1 MDRRQREQARL
12 ACQISIGLM
21 AGIFSF
27 LPSVSAAPVHD
38 PNSFTSNSRTLSA
51 DKITQNGTTTV
62 VKGTTGNNIVAWKD
76 FSVAKDETVQFGEN
90 GTVGSGAG
98 NYLNVVTGGG
108 ATPAASQISG
118 TIQGGNDVYI
128 VNPQGVYIN
137 KGATVNVGNLY
148 VSTMNAQD
156 AVNNFTNGSTG
167 SAVISGTA
175 NAEVVNM
182 GTIKADTVEVHGT
195 DIKFLDLFDVTTG
208 ARTDASKLTFNAT
221 GEINLGKSQDTSK
234 TNAAYTANQTETIY
248 NVIENKT
255 QLQGIPANA
264 TDNYWLKNDIDAS
277 GTFTPISGFAGVF
290 DGNFFT
296 INGLTVDTSSDES
309 MPAGLFST
317 ITGADNTN
325 RAKICNLG
333 VKPASIKAADSQ
345 YAGGLAGI
353 ATNADIKNVF
363 VAKYNDSATI
373 GNETGLEGGI
383 LGKAQNVTMDSVYNA
398 ANVPGG
404 SGLVAEMAG
413 NVKISN
419 AYNTGKATVGL
430 VTNANTPPGTS
441 SGQENTITNA
451 YDDATQSESDAA
463 VGGTADVVPTNV
475 FSIVKDDATAD
486 TANNIY
492 HISDMKTASAYS
504 GSSWSISSNGGENTT
519 WRIYEGQSLPL
530 LRSFLK
536 ANGTVT
542 VNYDYQ
548 MGDSTYEYR
557 HAGSNGGK
565 DISVVYN
572 HKPLETSNVTYS
584 IASQKGLTNTSGITS
599 VSGLQNVYTNDAKAK
614 AAFYTGQ
621 DGYDLVGNNVT
632 ITKRSANVG
641 NIPSTPLTKTY
652 DGNANI
658 NTQTLKQWLTSGATS
673 TGETDPDTG
682 IIDGDDT
689 VTQNATDLSGKFYLN
704 NSPSKTAGN
713 KDLYIEGS
721 LSVANADGYYNY
733 AITGDAANFGAVG
746 SGTTLTSTASRV
758 YGKIL
763 KKDLILSKKD
773 GVTITREYN
782 GKNHNE
788 VADDYRLKSSDSA
801 EAAKTKSDA
810 LFKLDGKV
818 SSTTTTTGD
827 SGTTTTT
834 TEDEVYVT
842 TSDSGTG
849 TYGTLSD
856 GTFTATTNAIVGDYD
871 VAYQNLVLSGAD
883 AENYNLVQATTD
895 ADGNTVNT
903 AVGTNPFYTRGSITQ
918 KTINSDSFVIRT
930 SDGSTTPAQKDYDG
944 TSAYE
949 LSSGQT
955 LTSTDVVSYPS
966 TTGGATTYDDV
977 QFTPTSARFTTT
989 TNGVTTD
996 AINKGTGYDIT
1007 YKVNV
1012 SGADAGNYK
1021 IVNGSTTTSL
1031 VSNTPTLDV
1040 DVTGSQGSGTINA
1053 RKLYLKANKGADKS
1067 YDGDDKVKVTNTDG
1081 TLSPKIAFDGSSDG
1095 YVVYNYSGDDA
1106 AKHKLVGND
1115 KIELSGTYAGGADV
1129 SWTGDAASGYTVAPK
1144 DITYTV
1150 TVKDA
1155 GGNTSSNYE
1164 IYTDTSATTAT
1175 STLSGVQGKINP
1187 RKIVKVLFE
1196 NTEKTYDG
1204 TNTVKGVQT
1213 NDKIKITGVTLEDAD
1228 TLTTNSEG
1236 FIQTTDSSGATT
1248 DTGTVAT
1255 IFGTDTSGI
1264 TGVYGTYDSTANTF
1278 AVNQRDGET
1287 GTQGGHVKRDAD
1299 GNVLPQDVQYS
1310 NVALSNPRGNYVLDS
1325 STQYGTGTI
1334 KPLAISADNITLKLT
1349 GQVKKT
1355 YDATSKVTTTND
1367 GQNTAKNAKDYIAS
1381 VTATTAS
1388 NTSISLTPDLDALG
1402 DDDAYFV
1409 KTTTADGTTT
1419 LTATKDATEN
1429 NGATGV
1435 QYKLKFN
1442 TVDNGDYSIGG
1453 LDSDNKLTLNGTV
1466 DNLASGQTV
1475 GRIEKRTLTPT
1486 IVQTG
1491 RKKEYDATTAVE
1503 DASGSTLSGG
1513 DVVSFTGWLSNDAG
1527 VTNASTGVYTTDG
1540 NVWHENDDPDAAVKD
1555 HSITYTAAI
1564 GAGTDSD
1571 TSGNYQ
1577 IANTTDFTNG
1587 VATDATGRI
1596 NQRETSVTFGKLKKT
1611 YDGTTSTD
1619 PTATNTALDGTTQ
1632 AYTFTNLAPNG
1643 TDGTADALNP
1653 NRLSLSYT
1661 SEFANANANSA
1672 TNPNHV
1678 NYTNLALN
1686 GAARGNY
1693 KLTSTPTTGEGE
1705 IDKNTVNSFTVNY
1718 TGDAFSKTY
1727 DGNANVTYDHSDTAY
1742 PTNNPFFDGEKGSD
1756 TAEGHINSITLGGV
1770 TLTSGYRIDSA
1781 TYQTNGA
1788 DSADAGN
1795 NKTVKYVFDLNAS
1808 ILDNFDLSGLSSYNS
1823 TSNTLTDASKTG
1835 TIKQKL
1841 IKTAF
1846 DDTQGGNVTD
1856 SLGNLTGQV
1865 TKVYNGSTN
1874 VVKNSQTDVKSDA
1887 ESDTSLFSGKF
1898 TVSGLVNNEAQA
1910 DVVKFSGAYD
1920 GKDVG
1925 TTNVNYTAATTTG
1938 QGANYQ
1944 IVKSEETTST
1954 PASSVTYT
1962 GAGSITPKE
1971 ISIGFDNV
1979 NKIYDTSSSTSSSVQ
1994 TDGQVVLDSNPKLQE
2009 SDFVNNEK
2017 DQLTDTTG
2025 YQNIKGYYVR
2035 ETADGE
2041 VYDDANVEWDSAT
2054 SQAKNKGVA
2063 YTGLAAAFAEL
2074 QGDNNV
2080 LKNYTL
2086 KGATENGVAKD
2097 VTLNKGK
2104 TNEQTLNAT
2113 SNGIANTVYFD
2124 AAKGKG
2130 KIRQLSLTM
2139 SDIKTRWN
2147 DYSRQ
2152 YNGTSTIDEADYQS
2166 ALSLYA
2172 DSASGVS
2179 FGGQSIPIL
2188 YRGTM
2193 NFFDIGSNPETEHK
2207 NAGTGLGIKAT
2218 ITGLGASSTDN
2229 NISVAGLTS
2238 DTAGSLLTTY
2248 RNTDNGGTTRGTIT
2262 PRKIVAV
2269 STQTDASKYDK
2280 TYDGTK
2286 AVEDYAQKVK
2296 LAHLNDDGSFDT
2308 TTTIAG
2314 DGTTATLNGAAYA
2327 SKNAGTRAIY
2337 YDATLTNNDAG
2348 NYELVTNADGKQA
2361 VLVGADTLTKDAD
2374 GNTVT
2379 KQTKGSELEGTINKR
2394 TVYVGFTGGTP
2405 TNIDKTYGETTITNV
2420 TSDNYDT
2427 AKKEVL
2433 NPDTYR
2439 NQIDV
2444 KAKTNTTGIVDSD
2457 ANDVTLNR
2465 SAINAAYADGNVHR
2479 KSDGTADKQDVN
2491 FTNFVLTDSR
2501 NAASDDYA
2509 DPMSNYDVKVSDDPN
2524 VTALIGKGTISPKN
2538 IVVKVDNSPN
2548 VKKIYDG
2555 TDALGSFTEN
2565 GTTTSNLDTLK
2576 ANAQIDGTQMMLGES
2591 VNDLGFEILD
2601 SDAEN
2606 GSSYASAHTNAYN
2619 NIENGKM
2626 GVNYSTLW
2634 TNKNYDLTF
2643 EALNAEDTDAGA
2655 GHPLTVTATSN
2666 PWTTQDADG
2675 NDVNHNGTATFT
2687 VNQGTISPR
2696 QLRVTGATDASKTY
2710 DGTTAVRVNGD
2721 GSASAVGTNLTF
2733 EGVGNSGI
2741 LTDDDVQATATG
2753 TYQDVY
2759 GGDAADATDGTNTLT
2774 HGVKYTDIAL
2784 ENKDYE
2790 LTGDT
2795 ETTGQG
2801 TIDRRTLVV
2810 KGKQG
2815 QSVKSG
2821 ESPVYSGEI
2830 TGDGTTTGW
2839 ANDADKEALEETL
2852 LGKIKWYKKPGQATS
2867 GDGTVSSVYGWYRDE
2882 ELTKTTGTAVPAVT
2896 DDDGNVTAYDTTTT
2910 VTNAAGQV
2918 LWQMVVRTDK
2928 DPSTAS
2934 TAPDNPVTITT
2945 LSTTIT
2951 RTNPITGDYYTTEK
2965 TGATGQTVTTLT
2977 TKNEDGTY
2985 NDPVTVSSL
2994 EDWYGFNRTSSDVD
3008 MAYLISDSLQEAYG
3022 KQDKKAFDKNYQLVQ
3037 DEGNETA
3044 VHYVPRPVTPSRP
3057 STPSNPSCGGGG
3069 GSSTPTRPT
3078 TPVTPVTPSTPTVT
3092 PVTPTVPDAPDPSS
3106 DINAAKK
3113 FVPNSNAYNNASH
3126 DEVQSVIRSGQVGLE
3141 YASGGINVASETGMP
3156 DVSASGT
3163 DNASIGVQNSGT
3175 TVNLSGGDAMVVKA
3189 SRIDIT
3195 GDDTFTITSDAQ
3207 TKEGSAAV
3215 ESTGAQTHEGSAA
3228 VETADA
3234 GTYDGSAAV
3243 ESAGARTDLQSTTD
3257 ASWLFGDEASASERQ
3272 SGTSSSSSSS
3282 SEDEGTSL
3290 FSRSYDDDE
3299 TAARS
3304 AISVMT
3310 ADDTES
3316 AEDTEDA
3323 KDKDKDEESKDAES
3337 SDAADDSSIGI
3348 ESEGSG
3354 VNVAS

>member
-27 LPSVSAAPVHD
+27 IPSVSAAPTHD
-38 PNSFTSNSRTLSA
+38 PDAFSSNA
-51 DKITQNGTTTV
+51 HIVPAANITQSGTTTNV
-62 VKGTTGNNIVAWKD
+62 NGTQQNNIVAWKD
-76 FSVAKDETVQFGEN
+76 FSVARGETVQFDN
-90 GTVGSGAG
+90 GTVGAGAN
-98 NYLNVVTGGG
+98 NYLNVVTGGD
-108 ATPAASQISG
+108 ATPVASQISG
-118 TIQGGNDVYI
+118 TIKGGNDVYI

-182 GTIKADTVEVHGT
+182 GTIKADKVEVHGT
-195 DIKFLDLFDVTTG
+195 DIKFLDLSDVTTG
-208 ARTDASKLTFNAT
+208 VMTDANKLTFNAT
-221 GEINLGKSQDTSK
+221 GEINLGKNQDTSK
-234 TNAAYTANQTETIY
+234 TNAAYTANQTGTVY
-248 NVIENKT
+248 NVIENQA
-255 QLQGIPANA
+255 QLQAIPDNA
-264 TDNYWLKNDIDAS
+264 TGNYWLSEDINTS

-290 DGNFFT
+290 DGNFFN
-296 INGLTVDTSSDES
+296 INGLTVSNSSTS
-309 MPAGLFST
+309 AGLFST
-317 ITGADNTN
+317 IKGASSNTSGRAIVRNLGLKNVNIQAADN
-325 RAKICNLG
+325 A
-333 VKPASIKAADSQ
+333 
-345 YAGGLAGI
+345 YMGGLAGK
-353 ATNADIKNVF
+353 AENANITDVF
-363 VAKYNDSATI
+363 VSGGTI
-373 GNETGLEGGI
+373 KQGAYSGGI
-383 LGKAQNVTMDSVYNA
+383 LGSAKNVTMDSVYNT
-398 ANVPGG
+398 ANVG
-404 SGLVAEMAG
+404 SGIGAGLISRPLG
-413 NVKISN
+413 NVHVTN
-419 AYNTGKATVGL
+419 AYNAGIAKFGYY
-430 VTNANTPPGTS
+430 NTALGD
-441 SGQENTITNA
+441 NTFQYV
-451 YDDATQSESDAA
+451 YDDGTRSGSTSYANGSATGLTDSVSINSE
-463 VGGTADVVPTNV
+463 
-475 FSIVKDDATAD
+475 
-486 TANNIY
+486 NIASY
-492 HISDMKTASAYS
+492 QTASAWS
-504 GSSWSISSNGGENTT
+504 GWGSVSANGGENTK
-519 WRIYEGQSLPL
+519 WRIYEGHSLLL

-536 ANGTVT
+536 ANGTVR
-542 VNYDYQ
+542 VNY
-548 MGDSTYEYR
+548 TYNHGTDESGN
-557 HAGSNGGK
+557 AITGSNGGK
-565 DISVVYN
+565 DLEVPYN
-572 HKPLETSNVTYS
+572 AQDLTINNVTYS
-584 IASQKGLTNTSGITS
+584 VASGVRDFDSSKVMEDSATYHDA
-599 VSGLQNVYTNDAKAK
+599 NVYTNDPVNDADGNQVTTNGVAQT
-614 AAFYTGQ
+614 ASSNGALRFYTGQ
-621 DGYDLVGNNVT
+621 DGYDLIGNVVKIDQRDT
-632 ITKRSANVG
+632 DVSAALSGG
-641 NIPSTPLTKTY
+641 NITKTY
-652 DGNANI
+652 DGTKNI
-658 NTQTLKQWLTSGATS
+658 SASDIETLISGSSTTAT
-673 TGETDPDTG
+673 GKIP
-682 IIDGDDT
+682 GDDT
-689 VTQNATDLSGKFYLN
+689 AKVTTTDVSGGFLDADVGAN
-704 NSPSKTAGN
+704 KTVQLDGGT
-713 KDLYIEGS
+713 IS
-721 LSVANADGYYNY
+721 LVNVNGHHNYVSRSASLAN
-733 AITGDAANFGAVG
+733 
-746 SGTTLTSTASRV
+746 TTLTGTINPRKLIVDQPGAITKAYDGTYVVDASDLTVDGDSPALQLKNQNTTATATYDTKNRV
-758 YGKIL
+758 IKNGLAENVYLALATGQDSYYGLTENDVFSKNKHAGSKTVQYNGL
-763 KKDLILSKKD
+763 YLAGNDAKNYALYDTSGNLIYGQVVNGA
-773 GVTITREYN
+773 GVDAGLTRDTSGNITTIT
-782 GKNHNE
+782 G
-788 VADDYRLKSSDSA
+788 
-801 EAAKTKSDA
+801 
-810 LFKLDGKV
+810 
-818 SSTTTTTGD
+818 
-827 SGTTTTT
+827 GTI
-834 TEDEVYVT
+834 Y
-842 TSDSGTG
+842 GTG
-849 TYGTLSD
+849 TINRRVIDPNAFTVQTTASD
-856 GTFTATTNAIVGDYD
+856 GTTSTAPPTKV
-871 VAYQNLVLSGAD
+871 
-883 AENYNLVQATTD
+883 
-895 ADGNTVNT
+895 
-903 AVGTNPFYTRGSITQ
+903 
-918 KTINSDSFVIRT
+918 
-930 SDGSTTPAQKDYDG
+930 YDG
-944 TSAYE
+944 TSAY
-949 LSSGQT
+949 T
-955 LTSTDVVSYPS
+955 LPDGSTLVQGTSTIENSGVVNNEITFSLAS
-966 TTGGATTYDDV
+966 GA
-977 QFTPTSARFTTT
+977 SHFTTDDGT
-989 TNGVTTD
+989 EETSHVSSAKKT
-996 AINKGTGYDIT
+996 AIGLNATA
-1007 YKVNV
+1007 V
-1012 SGADAGNYK
+1012 GADALLSDYVWGKSGITY
-1021 IVNGSTTTSL
+1021 NGVSGGQPLASGSTYYTTTS
-1031 VSNTPTLDV
+1031 
-1040 DVTGSQGSGTINA
+1040 GKINP
-1053 RKLYLKANKGADKS
+1053 RKLYLKANAGVDKY
-1067 YDGDDKVKVTNTDG
+1067 YDGDDKVKVNGLTSFTSDLTSSTGYVIYNTTDADHQ
-1081 TLSPKIAFDGSSDG
+1081 LVSDDGSAI
-1095 YVVYNYSGDDA
+1095 N
-1106 AKHKLVGND
+1106 LT
-1115 KIELSGTYAGGADV
+1115 GTYANGANVAWAQDAT
-1129 SWTGDAASGYTVAPK
+1129 TGEWKPADKG
-1144 DITYTV
+1144 ITYTV
-1150 TVKDA
+1150 NITNND
-1155 GGNTSSNYE
+1155 GNATSQDYAV
-1164 IYTDTSATTAT
+1164 YTDASAQNTT
-1175 STLSGVQGKINP
+1175 STLSIATGKINP
-1187 RKIVKVLFE
+1187 RKIAKVLFAD
-1196 NTEKTYDG
+1196 TEKTYDG
-1204 TNTVKGVQT
+1204 TNTVNGVQT
-1213 NDKIKITGVTLEDAD
+1213 NDKIKIKGVTLEDAD

-1248 DTGTVAT
+1248 NTGTVAT
-1255 IFGTDTSGI
+1255 IFGTSTSGI

-1334 KPLAISADNITLKLT
+1334 EPLAISADKITLKLT

-1491 RKKEYDATTAVE
+1491 RTKVYDATTAVE

-1513 DVVSFTGWLSNDAG
+1513 NVVSFTGWLSNDAG

-1596 NQRETSVTFGKLKKT
+1596 NQRETNVTFGKLKKT
-1611 YDGTTSTD
+1611 YDGTTSTN

-1643 TDGTADALNP
+1643 TDGTADALNT

-1672 TNPNHV
+1672 TNPNRV
-1678 NYTNLALN
+1678 NYTGLAL
-1686 GAARGNY
+1686 GGDARGNY
-1693 KLTSTPTTGEGE
+1693 KLTSTSTTGEGE

-1727 DGNANVTYDHSDTAY
+1727 DGNANVKYDHSDTAY

-1756 TAEGHINSITLGGV
+1756 TPEGHINSITLGGV

-1795 NKTVKYVFDLNAS
+1795 KTVKYVFNLNAS

-1994 TDGQVVLDSNPKLQE
+1994 TDGQVVLNSNPKLQE

-2753 TYQDVY
+2753 TYQDVC

>member
-27 LPSVSAAPVHD
+27 IPSVSAAPTHD
-38 PNSFTSNSRTLSA
+38 PDAFSSNA
-51 DKITQNGTTTV
+51 HIVPAANITQSGTTTNV
-62 VKGTTGNNIVAWKD
+62 NGTQQNNIVAWKD
-76 FSVAKDETVQFGEN
+76 FSVARGETVQFDN
-90 GTVGSGAG
+90 GTVGAGAN
-98 NYLNVVTGGG
+98 NYLNVVTGGD
-108 ATPAASQISG
+108 ATPVASQISG
-118 TIQGGNDVYI
+118 TIKGGNDVYI

-182 GTIKADTVEVHGT
+182 GTIKADKVEVHGT
-195 DIKFLDLFDVTTG
+195 DIKFLDLSDVTTG
-208 ARTDASKLTFNAT
+208 VMTDANKLTFNAT
-221 GEINLGKSQDTSK
+221 GEINLGKNQDTSK
-234 TNAAYTANQTETIY
+234 TNAAYTANQTETVY
-248 NVIENKT
+248 NVIENQA
-255 QLQGIPANA
+255 QLQAIPDNA
-264 TDNYWLKNDIDAS
+264 TGNYWLSEDINTS

-290 DGNFFT
+290 DGNFFN
-296 INGLTVDTSSDES
+296 INGLTVSNSSTS
-309 MPAGLFST
+309 AGLFST
-317 ITGADNTN
+317 IKGASSNTSGRAIVRNLGLKNVNIQAADN
-325 RAKICNLG
+325 A
-333 VKPASIKAADSQ
+333 
-345 YAGGLAGI
+345 YMGGLAGK
-353 ATNADIKNVF
+353 AENANITDVF
-363 VAKYNDSATI
+363 VSGGTI
-373 GNETGLEGGI
+373 KQGAYSGGI
-383 LGKAQNVTMDSVYNA
+383 LGSAKNVTMDSVYNT
-398 ANVPGG
+398 ANVG
-404 SGLVAEMAG
+404 SGIGAGLISRPLG
-413 NVKISN
+413 NVHVTN
-419 AYNTGKATVGL
+419 AYNAGIAKFGYY
-430 VTNANTPPGTS
+430 NTALGD
-441 SGQENTITNA
+441 NTFQYV
-451 YDDATQSESDAA
+451 YDDGTRSGSTSYANGSATGLTDSVSINSE
-463 VGGTADVVPTNV
+463 
-475 FSIVKDDATAD
+475 
-486 TANNIY
+486 NIASY
-492 HISDMKTASAYS
+492 QTASAWS
-504 GSSWSISSNGGENTT
+504 GWGSVSANGGENTK
-519 WRIYEGQSLPL
+519 WRIYEGHSLPL

-536 ANGTVT
+536 ANGTVR
-542 VNYDYQ
+542 VNY
-548 MGDSTYEYR
+548 TYNHGTDESGN
-557 HAGSNGGK
+557 AITGSNGGK
-565 DISVVYN
+565 DLEVPYN
-572 HKPLETSNVTYS
+572 AQDLTINNVTYS
-584 IASQKGLTNTSGITS
+584 VASGVRDFDSNKVMEDSATYHDA
-599 VSGLQNVYTNDAKAK
+599 NVYTNDPVNDADGNQVTTNGVAQT
-614 AAFYTGQ
+614 ASSNGALRFYTGQ
-621 DGYDLVGNNVT
+621 DGYDLIGNVVKIDQRDT
-632 ITKRSANVG
+632 DVSAALSGG
-641 NIPSTPLTKTY
+641 NITKTY
-652 DGNANI
+652 DGTKNI
-658 NTQTLKQWLTSGATS
+658 SASDIETLISGSSTTAT
-673 TGETDPDTG
+673 GKIP
-682 IIDGDDT
+682 GDDT
-689 VTQNATDLSGKFYLN
+689 AKVTTTDVSGGFLDADVGAN
-704 NSPSKTAGN
+704 KTVQLDGGT
-713 KDLYIEGS
+713 IS
-721 LSVANADGYYNY
+721 LVNVNGHHNYVSRSASLAN
-733 AITGDAANFGAVG
+733 
-746 SGTTLTSTASRV
+746 TTLTGTINPRKLIVDQPGAITKAYDGTYVVDASDLTVDGDSPALQLKNQNTTATATYDTKNRV
-758 YGKIL
+758 IKNGLAENVYLALATGQDSYYGLTENDVFSKNKHAGSKTVQYNGL
-763 KKDLILSKKD
+763 YLAGNDAKNYALYDTSGNLIYGQVVNGA
-773 GVTITREYN
+773 GVDAGLTRDTSGNITTIT
-782 GKNHNE
+782 G
-788 VADDYRLKSSDSA
+788 
-801 EAAKTKSDA
+801 
-810 LFKLDGKV
+810 
-818 SSTTTTTGD
+818 
-827 SGTTTTT
+827 GTI
-834 TEDEVYVT
+834 Y
-842 TSDSGTG
+842 GTG
-849 TYGTLSD
+849 TINRRVIDPNAFTVQTTASD
-856 GTFTATTNAIVGDYD
+856 GTTSTAPPTKV
-871 VAYQNLVLSGAD
+871 
-883 AENYNLVQATTD
+883 
-895 ADGNTVNT
+895 
-903 AVGTNPFYTRGSITQ
+903 
-918 KTINSDSFVIRT
+918 
-930 SDGSTTPAQKDYDG
+930 YDG
-944 TSAYE
+944 TSAY
-949 LSSGQT
+949 T
-955 LTSTDVVSYPS
+955 LPDGSTLVQGTSTIENSGVVNNEITFSLAS
-966 TTGGATTYDDV
+966 GA
-977 QFTPTSARFTTT
+977 SHFTTDDGT
-989 TNGVTTD
+989 EETSHVSSAKKT
-996 AINKGTGYDIT
+996 AIGLNATA
-1007 YKVNV
+1007 V
-1012 SGADAGNYK
+1012 GADALLSDYVWGKSGITY
-1021 IVNGSTTTSL
+1021 NGVSGGQPLASGSTYYTTTS
-1031 VSNTPTLDV
+1031 
-1040 DVTGSQGSGTINA
+1040 GKINP
-1053 RKLYLKANKGADKS
+1053 RKLYLKANAGVDKY
-1067 YDGDDKVKVTNTDG
+1067 YDGDDKVKVNGLTSFTSDPTSSTGYVIYNTTDADHQ
-1081 TLSPKIAFDGSSDG
+1081 LVSDDGSAI
-1095 YVVYNYSGDDA
+1095 N
-1106 AKHKLVGND
+1106 LT
-1115 KIELSGTYAGGADV
+1115 GTYANGANVAWAQDAT
-1129 SWTGDAASGYTVAPK
+1129 TGEWKPADKG
-1144 DITYTV
+1144 ITYTV
-1150 TVKDA
+1150 NITNND
-1155 GGNTSSNYE
+1155 GNATSQDYAV
-1164 IYTDTSATTAT
+1164 YTDASAQNTT
-1175 STLSGVQGKINP
+1175 STLSIATGKINP
-1187 RKIVKVLFE
+1187 RKIAKVLFAD
-1196 NTEKTYDG
+1196 TEKTYDG
-1204 TNTVKGVQT
+1204 TNTVNGVQT
-1213 NDKIKITGVTLEDAD
+1213 NDKIKIKGVTLEDAD

-1248 DTGTVAT
+1248 NTGTVAT
-1255 IFGTDTSGI
+1255 IFGTSTSGI

-1334 KPLAISADNITLKLT
+1334 EPLAISADNITLKLT

-1491 RKKEYDATTAVE
+1491 RTKEYDATTAVE

-1596 NQRETSVTFGKLKKT
+1596 NQRETNVTFGKLKKT

-1619 PTATNTALDGTTQ
+1619 STATNTALDGTTQ

-1643 TDGTADALNP
+1643 TDGTADALNT

-1672 TNPNHV
+1672 TNPNRV
-1678 NYTNLALN
+1678 NYTGLAL
-1686 GAARGNY
+1686 GGDARGNY
-1693 KLTSTPTTGEGE
+1693 KLTSTSTTGEGE

-1756 TAEGHINSITLGGV
+1756 TPEGHINSITLGGV

-1788 DSADAGN
+1788 DSADAG

-2113 SNGIANTVYFD
+2113 LNGIANTVYFD

-2361 VLVGADTLTKDAD
+2361 VRVGADTLTTDAD

-3044 VHYVPRPVTPSRP
+3044 VHYYVPRPVTPSRP
-3057 STPSNPSCGGGG
+3057 STPSNPSHGGGG

>member
-27 LPSVSAAPVHD
+27 IPSVSAAPTHD
-38 PNSFTSNSRTLSA
+38 PDAFSSNA
-51 DKITQNGTTTV
+51 HIVPAANITQSGTTTNV
-62 VKGTTGNNIVAWKD
+62 NGTQQNNIVAWKD
-76 FSVAKDETVQFGEN
+76 FSVARGETVQFDN
-90 GTVGSGAG
+90 GTVGAGAN
-98 NYLNVVTGGG
+98 NYLNVVTGGD
-108 ATPAASQISG
+108 ATPVASQISG
-118 TIQGGNDVYI
+118 TIKGGNDVYI

-182 GTIKADTVEVHGT
+182 GTIKADKVEVHGT
-195 DIKFLDLFDVTTG
+195 DIKFLDLSDVTTG
-208 ARTDASKLTFNAT
+208 VMTDANKLTFNAT
-221 GEINLGKSQDTSK
+221 GEINLGKNQDTSK
-234 TNAAYTANQTETIY
+234 TNAAYTANQTETVY
-248 NVIENKT
+248 NVIENQA
-255 QLQGIPANA
+255 QLQAIPDNA
-264 TDNYWLKNDIDAS
+264 TGNYWLSEDINTS

-290 DGNFFT
+290 DGNFFN
-296 INGLTVDTSSDES
+296 INGLTVSNSSTS
-309 MPAGLFST
+309 AGLFST
-317 ITGADNTN
+317 IKGASSNTSGRAIVRNLGLKNVNIQAADN
-325 RAKICNLG
+325 A
-333 VKPASIKAADSQ
+333 
-345 YAGGLAGI
+345 YMGGLAGK
-353 ATNADIKNVF
+353 AENANITDVF
-363 VAKYNDSATI
+363 VSGGTI
-373 GNETGLEGGI
+373 KQGAYSGGI
-383 LGKAQNVTMDSVYNA
+383 LGSAKNVTMDSVYNT
-398 ANVPGG
+398 ANVG
-404 SGLVAEMAG
+404 SGIGAGLISRPLG
-413 NVKISN
+413 NVHVTN
-419 AYNTGKATVGL
+419 AYNAGIAKFGYY
-430 VTNANTPPGTS
+430 NTALGD
-441 SGQENTITNA
+441 NTFQYV
-451 YDDATQSESDAA
+451 YDDGTRSGSTSYANGSATGLTDSVSINSE
-463 VGGTADVVPTNV
+463 
-475 FSIVKDDATAD
+475 
-486 TANNIY
+486 NIASY
-492 HISDMKTASAYS
+492 QTASAWS
-504 GSSWSISSNGGENTT
+504 GWGSVSANGGENTK
-519 WRIYEGQSLPL
+519 WRIYEGHSLPL

-536 ANGTVT
+536 ANGTVR
-542 VNYDYQ
+542 VNY
-548 MGDSTYEYR
+548 TYNHGTDESGN
-557 HAGSNGGK
+557 AITGSNGGK
-565 DISVVYN
+565 DLEVPYN
-572 HKPLETSNVTYS
+572 AQDLTINNVTYS
-584 IASQKGLTNTSGITS
+584 VASGVRDFDSSKVMEDSATYHDA
-599 VSGLQNVYTNDAKAK
+599 NVYTNDPVNDADGNQVTTNGVAQT
-614 AAFYTGQ
+614 ASSNGALRFYTGQ
-621 DGYDLVGNNVT
+621 DGYDLIGNVVKIDQRDT
-632 ITKRSANVG
+632 DVSAALSGG
-641 NIPSTPLTKTY
+641 NITKTY
-652 DGNANI
+652 DGTKNI
-658 NTQTLKQWLTSGATS
+658 SASDIETLISGSSTTAT
-673 TGETDPDTG
+673 GKIP
-682 IIDGDDT
+682 GDDT
-689 VTQNATDLSGKFYLN
+689 AKVTTTDVSGGFLDADVGAN
-704 NSPSKTAGN
+704 KTVQLDGGT
-713 KDLYIEGS
+713 IS
-721 LSVANADGYYNY
+721 LVNVNGHHNYVSRSASLAN
-733 AITGDAANFGAVG
+733 
-746 SGTTLTSTASRV
+746 TTLTGTINPRKLIVDQPGAITKAYDGTYVVDASDLTVDGDSPALQLKNQNTTATATYDTKNRV
-758 YGKIL
+758 IKNGLAENVYLALATGQDSYYGLTENDVFSKNKHAGSKTVQYNGL
-763 KKDLILSKKD
+763 YLAGNDAKNYALYDTSGNLIYGQVVNGA
-773 GVTITREYN
+773 GVDAGLTRDTSGNITTIT
-782 GKNHNE
+782 G
-788 VADDYRLKSSDSA
+788 
-801 EAAKTKSDA
+801 
-810 LFKLDGKV
+810 
-818 SSTTTTTGD
+818 
-827 SGTTTTT
+827 GTI
-834 TEDEVYVT
+834 Y
-842 TSDSGTG
+842 GTG
-849 TYGTLSD
+849 TINRRVIDPNAFTVQTTASD
-856 GTFTATTNAIVGDYD
+856 GTTSTAPPTKV
-871 VAYQNLVLSGAD
+871 
-883 AENYNLVQATTD
+883 
-895 ADGNTVNT
+895 
-903 AVGTNPFYTRGSITQ
+903 
-918 KTINSDSFVIRT
+918 
-930 SDGSTTPAQKDYDG
+930 YDG
-944 TSAYE
+944 TSAY
-949 LSSGQT
+949 T
-955 LTSTDVVSYPS
+955 LPDGSTLVQGTSTIENSGVVNNEITFSLAS
-966 TTGGATTYDDV
+966 GA
-977 QFTPTSARFTTT
+977 SHFTTDDGT
-989 TNGVTTD
+989 EETSHVSSAKKT
-996 AINKGTGYDIT
+996 AIGLNATA
-1007 YKVNV
+1007 V
-1012 SGADAGNYK
+1012 GADALLSDYVWGKSGITY
-1021 IVNGSTTTSL
+1021 NGVSGGQPLASGSTYYTTTS
-1031 VSNTPTLDV
+1031 
-1040 DVTGSQGSGTINA
+1040 GKINP
-1053 RKLYLKANKGADKS
+1053 RKLYLKANAGVDKY
-1067 YDGDDKVKVTNTDG
+1067 YDGDDKVKVNGLTSFTSDLTSSTGYVIYNTTDADHQ
-1081 TLSPKIAFDGSSDG
+1081 LVSDDGSAI
-1095 YVVYNYSGDDA
+1095 N
-1106 AKHKLVGND
+1106 LT
-1115 KIELSGTYAGGADV
+1115 GTYANGANVAWAQDAT
-1129 SWTGDAASGYTVAPK
+1129 TGEWKPADKG
-1144 DITYTV
+1144 ITYTV
-1150 TVKDA
+1150 NITNND
-1155 GGNTSSNYE
+1155 GNATSQDYAV
-1164 IYTDTSATTAT
+1164 YTDASAQNTT
-1175 STLSGVQGKINP
+1175 STLSIATGKINP
-1187 RKIVKVLFE
+1187 RKIAKVLFAD
-1196 NTEKTYDG
+1196 TEKTYDG
-1204 TNTVKGVQT
+1204 TNTVNGVQT
-1213 NDKIKITGVTLEDAD
+1213 NDKIKIKGVTLEDAD

-1255 IFGTDTSGI
+1255 IFGTSTSGI

-1334 KPLAISADNITLKLT
+1334 EPLAISADKITLKLT

-1491 RKKEYDATTAVE
+1491 RTKEYDATTAVE

-1596 NQRETSVTFGKLKKT
+1596 NQRETNVTFGKLKKT

-1643 TDGTADALNP
+1643 TDGTADALNT

-1672 TNPNHV
+1672 TNPNRV
-1678 NYTNLALN
+1678 NYTGLAL
-1686 GAARGNY
+1686 GGDARGNY
-1693 KLTSTPTTGEGE
+1693 KLTSTSTTGEGE

-1727 DGNANVTYDHSDTAY
+1727 DGNANVKYDHSDTAY

-1756 TAEGHINSITLGGV
+1756 TPEGHINSITLGGV

-1795 NKTVKYVFDLNAS
+1795 KTVKYVFNLNAS

-1994 TDGQVVLDSNPKLQE
+1994 TDGQVVLNSNPKLQE

-2591 VNDLGFEILD
+2591 VNDLGFDIT
-2601 SDAEN
+2601 
-2606 GSSYASAHTNAYN
+2606 GGSYASNHTNAT
-2619 NIENGKM
+2619 NGIDDGTM
-2626 GVNYSTLW
+2626 GVNYNASW
-2634 TNKNYDLTF
+2634 TNKNYNLTF
-2643 EALNAEDTDAGA
+2643 KPLNAEDTDAGA
-2655 GHPLTVTATSN
+2655 SHRLTVTATSN
-2666 PWTTQDADG
+2666 PSTTQDANG
-2675 NDVNHNGTATFT
+2675 NGTATFT
-2687 VNQGTISPR
+2687 VNQGTISPKT
-2696 QLRVTGATDASKTY
+2696 LTVTGGQATKVY
-2710 DGTTAVRVNGD
+2710 DGEATQNGTFTGLDTPDNTSSAVRFD
-2721 GSASAVGTNLTF
+2721 GIVDSDKNAGTT
-2733 EGVGNSGI
+2733 I
-2741 LTDDDVQATATG
+2741 ATG
-2753 TYQDVY
+2753 T
-2759 GGDAADATDGTNTLT
+2759 ATYYDKDGTSFDPNAGWADKPGLRDHKVKWNLELQDKDYSLNTTTPEGAGTITRATLT
-2774 HGVKYTDIAL
+2774 
-2784 ENKDYE
+2784 
-2790 LTGDT
+2790 LTGDKQNITTESTPSYDGKTTGWQGNDEKDEDLQKKWKALLKWYSNPGEDTSQAGQYAVNGWYKNAKDDKTITNSTDITT
-2795 ETTGQG
+2795 ETDEGGNTFETATTTYWNG
-2801 TIDRRTLVV
+2801 TSDVASTVTRMLITEVPDPDDSTKTVKKKTLVSTTKTIKNPFNSDV
-2810 KGKQG
+2810 YTTVTDAAGKVT
-2815 QSVKSG
+2815 SMTLTK
-2821 ESPVYSGEI
+2821 
-2830 TGDGTTTGW
+2830 TAADGTTTTTPVKSIADWYGSVT
-2839 ANDADKEALEETL
+2839 DA
-2852 LGKIKWYKKPGQATS
+2852 Q
-2867 GDGTVSSVYGWYRDE
+2867 
-2882 ELTKTTGTAVPAVT
+2882 TGTAY
-2896 DDDGNVTAYDTTTT
+2896 AYDS
-2910 VTNAAGQV
+2910 
-2918 LWQMVVRTDK
+2918 TDE
-2928 DPSTAS
+2928 P
-2934 TAPDNPVTITT
+2934 TT
-2945 LSTTIT
+2945 LST
-2951 RTNPITGDYYTTEK
+2951 YTLS
-2965 TGATGQTVTTLT
+2965 G
-2977 TKNEDGTY
+2977 N
-2985 NDPVTVSSL
+2985 
-2994 EDWYGFNRTSSDVD
+2994 
-3008 MAYLISDSLQEAYG
+3008 
-3022 KQDKKAFDKNYQLVQ
+3022 FDKNYKIAQYAG
-3037 DEGNETA
+3037 DGTSTNPGNAKALT
-3044 VHYVPRPVTPSRP
+3044 VSNPSHGGPVTPSM
-3057 STPSNPSCGGGG
+3057 
-3069 GSSTPTRPT
+3069 PTD
-3078 TPVTPVTPSTPTVT
+3078 
-3092 PVTPTVPDAPDPSS
+3092 VPDISEM
-3106 DINAAKK
+3106 NAAKR
-3113 FVPNSNAYNNASH
+3113 FVPDTHAYNYASH
-3126 DEVQSVIRSGQVGLE
+3126 DELQSVTRSGKAGLE
-3141 YASGGINVASETGMP
+3141 YASGGINVTGETTTSS
-3156 DVSASGT
+3156 DVNVTSSDLSA
-3163 DNASIGVQNSGT
+3163 IGVQGAGSV
-3175 TVNLSGGDAMVVKA
+3175 VNLSGGNATEVSA
-3189 SRIDIT
+3189 SRVDLT
-3195 GDDTFTITSDAQ
+3195 GGDTFTITGDTQVKEGAASIETTGAQ
-3207 TKEGSAAV
+3207 TKDGSAAI
-3215 ESTGAQTHEGSAA
+3215 ESTGAQTREGTAA
-3228 VETADA
+3228 VET
-3234 GTYDGSAAV
+3234 
-3243 ESAGARTDLQSTTD
+3243 TDLQSTTD
-3257 ASWLFGDEASASERQ
+3257 SSWLFGDEAPASERQ
-3272 SGTSSSSSSS
+3272 SETSS
-3282 SEDEGTSL
+3282 SEDDGTSL
-3290 FSRSYDDDE
+3290 FANAYDDDE
-3299 TAARS
+3299 ATARS
-3304 AISVMT
+3304 SISVKT
-3310 ADDTES
+3310 ADDVDDADD
-3316 AEDTEDA
+3316 AET
-3323 KDKDKDEESKDAES
+3323 KDDDERKDAES
-3337 SDAADDSSIGI
+3337 SDASDESSIGI
-3348 ESEGSG
+3348 ESEGST

>member
-38 PNSFTSNSRTLSA
+38 PNSFTSNPRTLSA

-62 VKGTTGNNIVAWKD
+62 VNGTQDNNIVAWKD
-76 FSVAKDETVQFGEN
+76 FSVAKGETVQFGD
-90 GTVGSGAG
+90 GTVGADAH

-118 TIQGGNDVYI
+118 TIKGGNDVYI
-128 VNPQGVYIN
+128 VNPRGVYIN
-137 KGATVNVGNLY
+137 KGAKVNVGNLY

-175 NAEVVNM
+175 KAEVVNM
-182 GTIKADTVEVHGT
+182 GTIKADKVEVHGT
-195 DIKFLDLFDVTTG
+195 DIKFLDLSDVTTG
-208 ARTDASKLTFNAT
+208 GRTDANKLTFNAT
-221 GEINLGKSQDTSK
+221 DKINLGKNQDTSK
-234 TNAAYTANQTETIY
+234 INAAYTANRTETVY
-248 NVIENKT
+248 NVIENQA
-255 QLQGIPANA
+255 QLQAIPDNA
-264 TDNYWLKNDIDAS
+264 TGNYWLSEDINTS

-290 DGNFFT
+290 DGNFFN
-296 INGLTVDTSSDES
+296 INELTVSNSSTS
-309 MPAGLFST
+309 AGLFST
-317 ITGADNTN
+317 IKGASSNTSGRAIVRNLGLKKVNIQAADN
-325 RAKICNLG
+325 A
-333 VKPASIKAADSQ
+333 
-345 YAGGLAGI
+345 YMGGLAGK
-353 ATNADIKNVF
+353 AENANITDVF
-363 VAKYNDSATI
+363 VSGGRIKQGYYS
-373 GNETGLEGGI
+373 GGI
-383 LGKAQNVTMDSVYNA
+383 LGSAKNVTMDSVYNT
-398 ANVPGG
+398 ANVG
-404 SGLVAEMAG
+404 SSIGAGLISRPLG
-413 NVKISN
+413 NVHVTN
-419 AYNTGKATVGL
+419 AYNAGVAKFGYY
-430 VTNANTPPGTS
+430 NTALGD
-441 SGQENTITNA
+441 NTFQYV
-451 YDDATQSESDAA
+451 YDDGTRSGSTSYANGSATGLTDSVSINSE
-463 VGGTADVVPTNV
+463 
-475 FSIVKDDATAD
+475 
-486 TANNIY
+486 NIASY
-492 HISDMKTASAYS
+492 QTASAWS
-504 GSSWSISSNGGENTT
+504 GWGSVSANGGENTK

-565 DISVVYN
+565 DLSVVYN

-621 DGYDLVGNNVT
+621 DGYDLIGNNVT
-632 ITKRSANVG
+632 ITKRKVNMG
-641 NIPSTPLTKTY
+641 TLPTTPLTKTY
-652 DGNANI
+652 DGTPNI
-658 NTQTLKQWLTSGATS
+658 DARTLKQWLTSGATS

-682 IIDGDDT
+682 VIDGDTT
-689 VTQNATDLSGKFYLN
+689 VTQEATDLSGKFYLN
-704 NSPSKTAGN
+704 GSASKTAGN
-713 KDLYIEGS
+713 KDLYLEGS
-721 LSVANADGYYNY
+721 LAVTNANGYYNY
-733 AITGDAANFGAVG
+733 DISGSNFNFGKAG
-746 SGTTLTSTASRV
+746 AGTTLTSTASQV

-903 AVGTNPFYTRGSITQ
+903 AVGTNPFYTKGSITQ

-1021 IVNGSTTTSL
+1021 IVNGNTTTSL
-1031 VSNTPTLDV
+1031 DSNATTAAE
-1040 DVTGSQGSGTINA
+1040 VTGSQGSGEIKA
-1053 RKLYLKANKGADKS
+1053 RKLYLKANKGADKA
-1067 YDGDDKVKVTNTDG
+1067 YDGDDKVKVTNSDG
-1081 TLSPKIAFDGSSDG
+1081 NLSSTIAFDGSNDG

-1106 AKHKLVGND
+1106 DKHKLVGND
-1115 KIELSGTYAGGADV
+1115 KIELAGTYAGGADV
-1129 SWTGDAASGYTVAPK
+1129 SWTGNATDGYTVAAK

-1155 GGNTSSNYE
+1155 DGNVSENYE
-1164 IYTDTSATTAT
+1164 VYNDASSASST
-1175 STLSGVQGKINP
+1175 STLSGVQGKITP
-1187 RKIVKVLFE
+1187 RTIEKVIFAD
-1196 NTEKTYDG
+1196 TEKTYDG
-1204 TNTVKGVQT
+1204 TNTVNGVQT
-1213 NDKIKITGVTLEDAD
+1213 NDKIKITGVKLEGSGLNTNDA
-1228 TLTTNSEG
+1228 G
-1236 FIQTTDSSGATT
+1236 FIRPTSSDGTSGDGDAVANIFDTNTD
-1248 DTGTVAT
+1248 GTVPS
-1255 IFGTDTSGI
+1255 TSII

-1278 AVNQRDGET
+1278 TVNQRTGET

-1310 NVALSNPRGNYVLDS
+1310 NVALSNPRGNYVLSS
-1325 STQYGTGTI
+1325 STQYGTGKI
-1334 KPLAISADNITLKLT
+1334 DPLAISADKITLKLT
-1349 GQVKKT
+1349 GQVQKT
-1355 YDATSKVTTTND
+1355 YDATSHVTTTND

-1381 VTATTAS
+1381 VTATTES
-1388 NTSISLTPDLDALG
+1388 STSISLTPDRDALG

-1466 DNLASGQTV
+1466 DGLASGQTV

-1491 RKKEYDATTAVE
+1491 RTKTYDATMAVE
-1503 DASGSTLSGG
+1503 DVSGSTLSGG

-1596 NQRETSVTFGKLKKT
+1596 NQRETNVTFGKLKKT

-1632 AYTFTNLAPNG
+1632 AYKFTNLAPNG
-1643 TDGTADALNP
+1643 TDGTADALNT

-1661 SEFANANANSA
+1661 SKFANANANSA
-1672 TNPNHV
+1672 TNPNRV
-1678 NYTNLALN
+1678 NYTGLAL
-1686 GAARGNY
+1686 GGDARGNY
-1693 KLTSTPTTGEGE
+1693 KLTSTSTTGEGE

-1718 TGDAFSKTY
+1718 TEDAFSKTY
-1727 DGNANVTYDHSDTAY
+1727 DGNANVKYDHSDTAY
-1742 PTNNPFFDGEKGSD
+1742 PTNNPFFDGEKDSD
-1756 TAEGHINSITLGGV
+1756 TPEGHINSITLGGV
-1770 TLTSGYRIDSA
+1770 ALTSGYRIDSA
-1781 TYQTNGA
+1781 TYQTNGV
-1788 DSADAGN
+1788 DSADAG
-1795 NKTVKYVFDLNAS
+1795 NKTVKYVFKLNAS

-1994 TDGQVVLDSNPKLQE
+1994 TDGQVVLNSNPKLQE

-2172 DSASGVS
+2172 DSASGVP

-2248 RNTDNGGTTRGTIT
+2248 RNTDNGGTTRGMIT

-2361 VLVGADTLTKDAD
+2361 VLVGADTLTTDAD

-2427 AKKEVL
+2427 VKKEVL

-2509 DPMSNYDVKVSDDPN
+2509 DPMSNYEVKTVNANDTSK
-2524 VTALIGKGTISPKN
+2524 LIGKGTISPKD
-2538 IVVKVDNSPN
+2538 VVVTINNSPN

-2555 TDALGSFTEN
+2555 TNDLSSFTEN
-2565 GTTTSNLDTLK
+2565 GATTQNLDTLK
-2576 ANAQIDGTQMMLGES
+2576 QNAQIDGAQMMLGES
-2591 VNDLGFEILD
+2591 VNDLGFDIT
-2601 SDAEN
+2601 
-2606 GSSYASAHTNAYN
+2606 GGSYASKHTNATN
-2619 NIENGKM
+2619 DIDDGTM
-2626 GVNYSTLW
+2626 GVNYNASW
-2634 TNKNYDLTF
+2634 TNKNYNLTF
-2643 EALNAEDTDAGA
+2643 KPLNAEDTDAGA
-2655 GHPLTVTATSN
+2655 SHPLTVTVTSN
-2666 PWTTQDADG
+2666 PSTTQDANG
-2675 NDVNHNGTATFT
+2675 NDVNRNGTATFT
-2687 VNQGTISPR
+2687 VNQGTISPKT
-2696 QLRVTGATDASKTY
+2696 LTVTGGQATKVY
-2710 DGTTAVRVNGD
+2710 DGEATQNGTFTGLDTPDNTSSAVRFD
-2721 GSASAVGTNLTF
+2721 GIVDSDKNAGTT
-2733 EGVGNSGI
+2733 I
-2741 LTDDDVQATATG
+2741 ATG
-2753 TYQDVY
+2753 T
-2759 GGDAADATDGTNTLT
+2759 ATYYDKDGTSFDPNAGWADKPGLRDHKVKWNLELQDKDYSLNTTTPEGAGTITRATLT
-2774 HGVKYTDIAL
+2774 
-2784 ENKDYE
+2784 
-2790 LTGDT
+2790 LTGDKQNITTESTPSYDGKTTGWQGNDEKDEDLQKKWKALLKWYSNPGEDTSQAGQYAVNGWYKNAKGDKTITNSTDITT
-2795 ETTGQG
+2795 ETDEGGNTFETATTTYWNG
-2801 TIDRRTLVV
+2801 TSDVASTVTRMLITEVPDPDDSTKTVKKKTLVSTTKTIKNPFNSDV
-2810 KGKQG
+2810 YTTVTDAAGKVT
-2815 QSVKSG
+2815 SMTLTK
-2821 ESPVYSGEI
+2821 
-2830 TGDGTTTGW
+2830 TAADGTTTTTPVKSIADWYGSVT
-2839 ANDADKEALEETL
+2839 DA
-2852 LGKIKWYKKPGQATS
+2852 Q
-2867 GDGTVSSVYGWYRDE
+2867 
-2882 ELTKTTGTAVPAVT
+2882 TGTAY
-2896 DDDGNVTAYDTTTT
+2896 AYDS
-2910 VTNAAGQV
+2910 
-2918 LWQMVVRTDK
+2918 TDE
-2928 DPSTAS
+2928 P
-2934 TAPDNPVTITT
+2934 TT
-2945 LSTTIT
+2945 LST
-2951 RTNPITGDYYTTEK
+2951 YTLS
-2965 TGATGQTVTTLT
+2965 G
-2977 TKNEDGTY
+2977 N
-2985 NDPVTVSSL
+2985 
-2994 EDWYGFNRTSSDVD
+2994 
-3008 MAYLISDSLQEAYG
+3008 
-3022 KQDKKAFDKNYQLVQ
+3022 FDKNYKIAQYAG
-3037 DEGNETA
+3037 DGTSTNPGNAKALT
-3044 VHYVPRPVTPSRP
+3044 VSNPSHGGPVTPSM
-3057 STPSNPSCGGGG
+3057 
-3069 GSSTPTRPT
+3069 PTD
-3078 TPVTPVTPSTPTVT
+3078 
-3092 PVTPTVPDAPDPSS
+3092 VPDISEM
-3106 DINAAKK
+3106 NAAKR
-3113 FVPNSNAYNNASH
+3113 FVPDTHAYNYASH
-3126 DEVQSVIRSGQVGLE
+3126 DELQSVTRSGKAGLE
-3141 YASGGINVASETGMP
+3141 YASGGINVTGETTSSS
-3156 DVSASGT
+3156 DVNVTSSDLSA
-3163 DNASIGVQNSGT
+3163 IGVQGAGSV
-3175 TVNLSGGDAMVVKA
+3175 VNLSGGNATEVSA
-3189 SRIDIT
+3189 SRVDLT
-3195 GDDTFTITSDAQ
+3195 GGDTFTITGDTQVKEGAASIETTGAQ
-3207 TKEGSAAV
+3207 TKDGSAAI
-3215 ESTGAQTHEGSAA
+3215 ESTGAQTREGTAA
-3228 VETADA
+3228 VET
-3234 GTYDGSAAV
+3234 
-3243 ESAGARTDLQSTTD
+3243 TDLQSTTD
-3257 ASWLFGDEASASERQ
+3257 SSWLFGDEAPASERQ
-3272 SGTSSSSSSS
+3272 SETSS
-3282 SEDEGTSL
+3282 SEDDGTSL
-3290 FSRSYDDDE
+3290 FANAYDDDE
-3299 TAARS
+3299 ATARS
-3304 AISVMT
+3304 AISVKT
-3310 ADDTES
+3310 ADDVDDADDTETK
-3316 AEDTEDA
+3316 DDDA
-3323 KDKDKDEESKDAES
+3323 SKDAES
-3337 SDAADDSSIGI
+3337 SDASDESSIGI
-3348 ESEGSG
+3348 ESEGSA

>member
-27 LPSVSAAPVHD
+27 LPSVSAAPTHD
-38 PNSFTSNSRTLSA
+38 PDAFSSNA
-51 DKITQNGTTTV
+51 HIVPAANITQSGTTTNV
-62 VKGTTGNNIVAWKD
+62 NGTQQNNIVAWKD
-76 FSVAKDETVQFGEN
+76 FSVARGETVQFDN
-90 GTVGSGAG
+90 GTVGAGAN

-118 TIQGGNDVYI
+118 TIKGGNDVYI

-137 KGATVNVGNLY
+137 KGAKVNVGNLY

-175 NAEVVNM
+175 KAEVVNM
-182 GTIKADTVEVHGT
+182 GTIKADKVEVHGT
-195 DIKFLDLFDVTTG
+195 DIKFLDLSDVTTG
-208 ARTDASKLTFNAT
+208 VLTDANKLTFNAT
-221 GEINLGKSQDTSK
+221 GEINLGKNQGTSK
-234 TNAAYTANQTETIY
+234 TNAAYTANQPERVY
-248 NVIENKT
+248 NVIENQA
-255 QLQGIPANA
+255 QLQAIPDNA
-264 TDNYWLKNDIDAS
+264 TGNYWLSEDINTS

-290 DGNFFT
+290 DGNFFN
-296 INGLTVDTSSDES
+296 INRLTVSNSSTS
-309 MPAGLFST
+309 AGLFST
-317 ITGADNTN
+317 IKGASSNTSGRAIVRNLGLKNVNIQAADN
-325 RAKICNLG
+325 A
-333 VKPASIKAADSQ
+333 
-345 YAGGLAGI
+345 YMGGLAGK
-353 ATNADIKNVF
+353 AENANITDVF
-363 VAKYNDSATI
+363 VSGGTI
-373 GNETGLEGGI
+373 KQGAYSGGI
-383 LGKAQNVTMDSVYNA
+383 LGSAKNVTMDSVYNT
-398 ANVPGG
+398 ANV
-404 SGLVAEMAG
+404 GLGIGAGLISRPLG
-413 NVKISN
+413 NVHVTN
-419 AYNTGKATVGL
+419 AYNAGIAKFGYY
-430 VTNANTPPGTS
+430 NTALGD
-441 SGQENTITNA
+441 NTFQYV
-451 YDDATQSESDAA
+451 YDDGTRSGSTSYANGSATGLTDSVSINSE
-463 VGGTADVVPTNV
+463 
-475 FSIVKDDATAD
+475 
-486 TANNIY
+486 NIASY
-492 HISDMKTASAYS
+492 QTASAWS
-504 GSSWSISSNGGENTT
+504 GWGSVSANGGENTK
-519 WRIYEGQSLPL
+519 WRIYEGHSLPL

-536 ANGTVT
+536 ANGTVR
-542 VNYDYQ
+542 VNY
-548 MGDSTYEYR
+548 TYNHGTDESGN
-557 HAGSNGGK
+557 AITGSNGGK
-565 DISVVYN
+565 DLEVPYN
-572 HKPLETSNVTYS
+572 AQDLTINNVTYS
-584 IASQKGLTNTSGITS
+584 VASGVRDFDSSKVMEDSATYHDA
-599 VSGLQNVYTNDAKAK
+599 NVYTNDPVNDADGNQVTTNGVAQT
-614 AAFYTGQ
+614 ASSNGALRFYTGQ
-621 DGYDLVGNNVT
+621 DGYDLIGNVVKIDQRDT
-632 ITKRSANVG
+632 DVSAALSGG
-641 NIPSTPLTKTY
+641 NIPKTY
-652 DGNANI
+652 DGTKNI
-658 NTQTLKQWLTSGATS
+658 SASDIETLISGSSTTAT
-673 TGETDPDTG
+673 GKIP
-682 IIDGDDT
+682 GDDT
-689 VTQNATDLSGKFYLN
+689 AKVTTTDVSGGFLDADVGAN
-704 NSPSKTAGN
+704 KTVQLDGGT
-713 KDLYIEGS
+713 IS
-721 LSVANADGYYNY
+721 LVNVNGHHNYVSRSASLAN
-733 AITGDAANFGAVG
+733 
-746 SGTTLTSTASRV
+746 TTLTGTINPRKLIVDQPGAITKAYDGTYVVDASDLTVDGDSPALQLKNQNTTATATYDTKNRV
-758 YGKIL
+758 IKNGLAENVYLALATGQDSYYGLTENDVFSKNKHAGSKTVQYNGL
-763 KKDLILSKKD
+763 YLAGNDAKNYALYDTSGNLIYGQVVNGA
-773 GVTITREYN
+773 GVDAGLTRDTSGNITTIT
-782 GKNHNE
+782 G
-788 VADDYRLKSSDSA
+788 
-801 EAAKTKSDA
+801 
-810 LFKLDGKV
+810 
-818 SSTTTTTGD
+818 
-827 SGTTTTT
+827 GTI
-834 TEDEVYVT
+834 Y
-842 TSDSGTG
+842 GTG
-849 TYGTLSD
+849 TINRRVIDPNAFTVQTTASD
-856 GTFTATTNAIVGDYD
+856 GTTSTAAPTKV
-871 VAYQNLVLSGAD
+871 
-883 AENYNLVQATTD
+883 
-895 ADGNTVNT
+895 
-903 AVGTNPFYTRGSITQ
+903 
-918 KTINSDSFVIRT
+918 
-930 SDGSTTPAQKDYDG
+930 YDG
-944 TSAYE
+944 TSAYTLPDGSTLVQGTSTIE
-949 LSSGQT
+949 NSGVVNNEITFSLASGASHFTTDDGTETSHVSNATKTAIGLNAAAVGADALLSDYVWGESGTTYNGVQGGQT
-955 LTSTDVVSYPS
+955 LV
-966 TTGGATTYDDV
+966 
-977 QFTPTSARFTTT
+977 
-989 TNGVTTD
+989 
-996 AINKGTGYDIT
+996 
-1007 YKVNV
+1007 
-1012 SGADAGNYK
+1012 AGSPYY
-1021 IVNGSTTTSL
+1021 TTTSG
-1031 VSNTPTLDV
+1031 SITP
-1040 DVTGSQGSGTINA
+1040 
-1053 RKLYLKANKGADKS
+1053 RKLYLKANAGVDKY
-1067 YDGDDKVKVTNTDG
+1067 YDGDDKVKVNNQTTFTNDPANSSSYVIYNTEDAEHQ
-1081 TLSPKIAFDGSSDG
+1081 LVSNDGSAI
-1095 YVVYNYSGDDA
+1095 N
-1106 AKHKLVGND
+1106 LT
-1115 KIELSGTYAGGADV
+1115 GTYANGADV
-1129 SWTGDAASGYTVAPK
+1129 LWAQDATTGKWNPAAQN
-1144 DITYTV
+1144 ITYTV
-1150 TVKDA
+1150 NITNND
-1155 GGNTSSNYE
+1155 GNATSQDYAV
-1164 IYTDTSATTAT
+1164 YTDSSATTAT
-1175 STLSGVQGKINP
+1175 STLSGAMGTIKP
-1187 RKIVKVLFE
+1187 RTIEKVIFD

-1204 TNTVKGVQT
+1204 TNTVNGVQT
-1213 NDKIKITGVTLEDAD
+1213 NDKIKITGVTLEGAD
-1228 TLTTNSEG
+1228 NLSTNPDG
-1236 FIQTTDSSGATT
+1236 FIQPTTGTGAT
-1248 DTGTVAT
+1248 VAD
-1255 IFGTDTSGI
+1255 IFGTDTRNI
-1264 TGVYGTYDSTANTF
+1264 TGKYGTYDATTGTF
-1278 AVNQRDGET
+1278 TLNQRDGET
-1287 GTQGGHVKRDAD
+1287 ETQGGHVKRDAS
-1299 GNVLPQDVQYS
+1299 GNVVSQDVQYS
-1310 NVALSNPRGNYVLDS
+1310 NVALSNPRGNYVLSS
-1325 STQYGTGTI
+1325 STQYGTGKI
-1334 KPLAISADNITLKLT
+1334 DPLAISADKITLKLK
-1349 GQVKKT
+1349 GQVQKT
-1355 YDATSKVTTTND
+1355 YDATSHVTTTDD

-1466 DNLASGQTV
+1466 DGLASGQTV

-1486 IVQTG
+1486 IVKTG
-1491 RKKEYDATTAVE
+1491 RTKTYDAKTAVE
-1503 DASGSTLSGG
+1503 DANGNTLSGN
-1513 DVVSFTGWLSNDAG
+1513 DVVSFTGWLANDAG
-1527 VTNASTGVYTTDG
+1527 VTNASTGVYTSAD
-1540 NVWHENDDPDAAVKD
+1540 VAHETSDPTSAVTNR
-1555 HSITYTAAI
+1555 SITYTAAI
-1564 GAGTDSD
+1564 SGASADND

-1577 IANTTDFTNG
+1577 IKNTTDSLGNAIFTDG
-1587 VATDATGRI
+1587 VATDTTGKI
-1596 NQRETSVTFGKLKKT
+1596 NQRETDVTFQKLTKT

-1619 PTATNTALDGTTQ
+1619 NASLPDGVTQ

-1643 TDGTADALNP
+1643 NDGTSNGTLNT
-1653 NRLSLSYT
+1653 NRLSLSY
-1661 SEFANANANSA
+1661 SSAYDNANVNSQRN
-1672 TNPNHV
+1672 NPV
-1678 NYTNLALN
+1678 NYTSLALN

-1693 KLTSTPTTGEGE
+1693 KLAATSTTGAGE
-1705 IDKNTVNSFTVNY
+1705 IDPNRVDSFTVNY
-1718 TGDAFSKTY
+1718 TSDAFSKTY
-1727 DGNANVTYDHSDTAY
+1727 DGNANVAYDHSDAAY

-1756 TAEGHINSITLGGV
+1756 TAAGHISSIKLGNV
-1770 TLTSGYRIDSA
+1770 TLSSDQYSIGSA
-1781 TYQTNGA
+1781 TYQGGTNN
-1788 DSADAGN
+1788 ADAG
-1795 NKTVKYVFDLNAS
+1795 NKTVKYVFNLNAN

-1994 TDGQVVLDSNPKLQE
+1994 TDGQVVLNSNPKLQE

-2753 TYQDVY
+2753 TYQDVC

>member
-195 DIKFLDLFDVTTG
+195 DIKFLDLSDVTTG
-208 ARTDASKLTFNAT
+208 VMTDANKLTFNAT
-221 GEINLGKSQDTSK
+221 GEINLGKNQDTSK
-234 TNAAYTANQTETIY
+234 TNAAYTANQTETVY
-248 NVIENKT
+248 NVIENQA
-255 QLQGIPANA
+255 QLQAIPDNA
-264 TDNYWLKNDIDAS
+264 TGNYWLSEDINTS

-290 DGNFFT
+290 DGNFFN
-296 INGLTVDTSSDES
+296 INGLTVSNSSTS
-309 MPAGLFST
+309 AGLFST
-317 ITGADNTN
+317 IKGASSNTSGRAIVRNLGLKNVNIQAADN
-325 RAKICNLG
+325 A
-333 VKPASIKAADSQ
+333 
-345 YAGGLAGI
+345 YMGGLAGK
-353 ATNADIKNVF
+353 AENANITDVF
-363 VAKYNDSATI
+363 VSGGTI
-373 GNETGLEGGI
+373 KQGAYSGGI
-383 LGKAQNVTMDSVYNA
+383 LGSAKNVTMDSVYNT
-398 ANVPGG
+398 ANVG
-404 SGLVAEMAG
+404 SGIGAGLISRPLG
-413 NVKISN
+413 NVHVTN
-419 AYNTGKATVGL
+419 AYNAGIAKFGYY
-430 VTNANTPPGTS
+430 NTALGD
-441 SGQENTITNA
+441 NTFQYV
-451 YDDATQSESDAA
+451 YDDGTRSGSTSYANGSATGLTDSVSINSE
-463 VGGTADVVPTNV
+463 
-475 FSIVKDDATAD
+475 
-486 TANNIY
+486 NIASY
-492 HISDMKTASAYS
+492 QTASAWS
-504 GSSWSISSNGGENTT
+504 GWGSVSANGGENTK
-519 WRIYEGQSLPL
+519 WRIYEGHSLPL

-536 ANGTVT
+536 ANGTVR
-542 VNYDYQ
+542 VNY
-548 MGDSTYEYR
+548 TYNHGTDESGN
-557 HAGSNGGK
+557 AITGSNGGK
-565 DISVVYN
+565 DLEVPYN
-572 HKPLETSNVTYS
+572 AQDLTINNVTYS
-584 IASQKGLTNTSGITS
+584 VASGVRDFDSSKVMEDSATYHDA
-599 VSGLQNVYTNDAKAK
+599 NVYTNDPVNDADGNQVTTNGVAQT
-614 AAFYTGQ
+614 ASSNGALRFYTGQ
-621 DGYDLVGNNVT
+621 DGYDLIGNVVKIDQRDT
-632 ITKRSANVG
+632 DVSAALSGG
-641 NIPSTPLTKTY
+641 NITKTY
-652 DGNANI
+652 DGTKNI
-658 NTQTLKQWLTSGATS
+658 SASDIETLISGSSTTAT
-673 TGETDPDTG
+673 GKIP
-682 IIDGDDT
+682 GDDT
-689 VTQNATDLSGKFYLN
+689 AKVTTTDVSGGFLDADVGAN
-704 NSPSKTAGN
+704 KTVQLDGGT
-713 KDLYIEGS
+713 IS
-721 LSVANADGYYNY
+721 LVNVNGHHNYVSRSASLAN
-733 AITGDAANFGAVG
+733 
-746 SGTTLTSTASRV
+746 TTLTGTINPRKLIVDQPGAITKAYDGTYVVDASDLTVDGDSPALQLKNQNTTATATYDTKNRV
-758 YGKIL
+758 IKNGLAENVYLALATGQDSYYGLTENDVFSKNKHAGSKTVQYNGL
-763 KKDLILSKKD
+763 YLAGNDAKNYALYDTSGNLIYGQVVNGA
-773 GVTITREYN
+773 GVDAGLTRDTSGNITTIT
-782 GKNHNE
+782 G
-788 VADDYRLKSSDSA
+788 
-801 EAAKTKSDA
+801 
-810 LFKLDGKV
+810 
-818 SSTTTTTGD
+818 
-827 SGTTTTT
+827 GTI
-834 TEDEVYVT
+834 Y
-842 TSDSGTG
+842 GTG
-849 TYGTLSD
+849 TINRRVIDPNAFTVQTTASD
-856 GTFTATTNAIVGDYD
+856 GTTSTAPPTKV
-871 VAYQNLVLSGAD
+871 
-883 AENYNLVQATTD
+883 
-895 ADGNTVNT
+895 
-903 AVGTNPFYTRGSITQ
+903 
-918 KTINSDSFVIRT
+918 
-930 SDGSTTPAQKDYDG
+930 YDG
-944 TSAYE
+944 TSAY
-949 LSSGQT
+949 T
-955 LTSTDVVSYPS
+955 LPDGSTLVQGTSTIENSGVVNNEITFSLAS
-966 TTGGATTYDDV
+966 GA
-977 QFTPTSARFTTT
+977 SHFTTDDGT
-989 TNGVTTD
+989 EETSHVSSAKKT
-996 AINKGTGYDIT
+996 AIGLNATA
-1007 YKVNV
+1007 V
-1012 SGADAGNYK
+1012 GADALLSDYVWGKSGITY
-1021 IVNGSTTTSL
+1021 NGVSGGQPLASGSTYYTTTS
-1031 VSNTPTLDV
+1031 
-1040 DVTGSQGSGTINA
+1040 GKINP
-1053 RKLYLKANKGADKS
+1053 RKLYLKANAGVDKY
-1067 YDGDDKVKVTNTDG
+1067 YDGDDKVKVNGLTSFTSDPTSSTGYVIYNTTDADHQ
-1081 TLSPKIAFDGSSDG
+1081 LVSDDGSAI
-1095 YVVYNYSGDDA
+1095 N
-1106 AKHKLVGND
+1106 LT
-1115 KIELSGTYAGGADV
+1115 GTYANGANVAWAQDAT
-1129 SWTGDAASGYTVAPK
+1129 TGEWKPADKG
-1144 DITYTV
+1144 ITYTV
-1150 TVKDA
+1150 NITNND
-1155 GGNTSSNYE
+1155 GNATSQDYAV
-1164 IYTDTSATTAT
+1164 YTDASAQNTT
-1175 STLSGVQGKINP
+1175 STLSIATGKINP
-1187 RKIVKVLFE
+1187 RKIAKVLFAD
-1196 NTEKTYDG
+1196 TEKTYDG
-1204 TNTVKGVQT
+1204 TNTVNGVQT
-1213 NDKIKITGVTLEDAD
+1213 NDKIKIKGVTLEDAD

-1248 DTGTVAT
+1248 NTGTVAT
-1255 IFGTDTSGI
+1255 IFGTSTSGI

-1334 KPLAISADNITLKLT
+1334 EPLAISADNITLKLT

-1491 RKKEYDATTAVE
+1491 RTKKYDATTAVE

-1513 DVVSFTGWLSNDAG
+1513 DVVSFTGWLSNDTG

-1693 KLTSTPTTGEGE
+1693 KLTSAPTTGEGE

-1756 TAEGHINSITLGGV
+1756 TPEGHINSITLGGV

-1795 NKTVKYVFDLNAS
+1795 KTVKYVFNLNAS

-1994 TDGQVVLDSNPKLQE
+1994 TDGQVVLNSNPKLQE

-2361 VLVGADTLTKDAD
+2361 VFVGADTLTKDAD

-3044 VHYVPRPVTPSRP
+3044 VHYYVPRPVTPSRP
-3057 STPSNPSCGGGG
+3057 STPSNPSRGDGG